1 MTTLLGL
8 DVTGRP
14 VLVAGGG
21 PVAARRAGVLAA
33 DGALVTVVAPRLC
46 EDLRRLVACGAVTW
60 AERKVAET
68 DVDGAWLV
76 HAATDDPGVNDA
88 LCTWASARRVWSVNA
103 GNGERGTA
111 RTPATTVHAGL
122 AVGVVSTGR
131 PDPARVAAVRD
142 ALDLTLTSG
151 RVDLRARRPPGGR
164 GGHVGRGG
172 RGGDGHAACTEHEGS
187 PAVLLVGAGAGL
199 PTGRT

>member
-21 PVAARRAGVLAA
+21 PVAARRAGALAA
-33 DGALVTVVAPRLC
+33 DGALVTVVAPQLC
-46 EDLRRLVACGAVTW
+46 EDLRDLVTSGVAAW
-60 AERKVAET
+60 AEREVAET
-68 DVDGAWLV
+68 DLDGTWLV
-76 HAATDDPGVNDA
+76 HAATDDSEVNAA
-88 LCTWASARRVWSVNA
+88 LCAWASARRVWSVNA
-103 GNGERGTA
+103 GDGARGTA

-142 ALDLTLTSG
+142 ALDLTLASG
-151 RVDLRARRPPGGR
+151 RVDLRARRP
-164 GGHVGRGG
+164 
-172 RGGDGHAACTEHEGS
+172 GGDD
-187 PAVLLVGAGAGL
+187 GAGGGVRL
-199 PTGRT
+199 LTGRT